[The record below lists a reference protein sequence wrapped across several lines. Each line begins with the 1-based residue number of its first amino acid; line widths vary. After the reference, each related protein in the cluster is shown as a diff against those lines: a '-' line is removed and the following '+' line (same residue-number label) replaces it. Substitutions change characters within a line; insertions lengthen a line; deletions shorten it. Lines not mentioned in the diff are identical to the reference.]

1 MMNLT
6 VRSVGSMLAP
16 LLAMCLSHTATG
28 AEPSQAPRPTGC
40 GAYEY
45 DISKE
50 MALLTEPGTV
60 IEAAASMKTSDA
72 ALESGRTYRVALK
85 GQGQVQLAVEPR
97 RHVLEEGAYA
107 GMVSFKVPADG
118 TWRVSLSK
126 ETWAE
131 VVAPDGAAVKSS
143 RFQGREGCPA
153 IRKFVDFPLL
163 GGVIYVLQLS
173 GGTDAEMNVVITG
186 PVTAG
191 P

>member
-1 MMNLT
+1 VINLT
-6 VRSVGSMLAP
+6 ARSAGSMLAT
-16 LLAMCLSHTATG
+16 LLAMCLSHAATG

-40 GAYEY
+40 GAYDY
-45 DISKE
+45 DISTE
-50 MALLTEPGTV
+50 MALLTKPGTV
-60 IEAAASMKTSDA
+60 IEAAASINTSDA
-72 ALESGRTYRVALK
+72 VLESGRTYRVALK
-85 GQGQVQLAVEPR
+85 EQGQVQLPVEPR

-163 GGVIYVLQLS
+163 GGVNDVLQLS
-173 GGTDAEMNVVITG
+173 GGTDAEMSVVITG
-186 PVTAG
+186 PVTTG

>member
-1 MMNLT
+1 MNLT
-6 VRSVGSMLAP
+6 VRSVGSMLAT
-16 LLAMCLSHTATG
+16 LLAMCLAHAATA
-28 AEPSQAPRPTGC
+28 AEPSEAPRPTGC

-45 DISKE
+45 DIATE
-50 MALLTEPGTV
+50 MALLTKPGAV
-60 IEAAASMKTSDA
+60 IEAAASMKTA
-72 ALESGRTYRVALK
+72 VPALESGRTYRVALR

-97 RHVLEEGAYA
+97 RHVLEEGAHA

-186 PVTAG
+186 PVSAG

>member
-1 MMNLT
+1 MKLT
-6 VRSVGSMLAP
+6 VHGGVSMLAT
-16 LLAMCLSHTATG
+16 LLGMCLSHAATG
-28 AEPSQAPRPTGC
+28 AEPARAPEPTGC

-45 DISKE
+45 DLTAE
-50 MALLTEPGTV
+50 MALLSKPGTEV
-60 IEAAASMKTSDA
+60 TAAATSKSTGA
-72 ALESGRTYRVALK
+72 PLESGRTYRVGLEEQAR
-85 GQGQVQLAVEPR
+85 VQLAVEPR

-107 GMVSFKVPADG
+107 GLVSFKVPADG
-118 TWRVSLSK
+118 VWRISLSR

-153 IRKFVDFPLL
+153 MRKFVDFPLQA
-163 GGVIYVLQLS
+163 GVVHVLQLS
-173 GGTDAEMNVVITG
+173 GGTDAALQVAITG

>member
-1 MMNLT
+1 MNLT
-6 VRSVGSMLAP
+6 VRSLGSGLAS
-16 LLAMCLSHTATG
+16 LLAVCLSHTATG

-45 DISKE
+45 DISTE
-50 MALLTEPGTV
+50 MALLTKPGTV
-60 IEAAASMKTSDA
+60 IEAAASMKAPDTI
-72 ALESGRTYRVALK
+72 LESGRAYRVALK
-85 GQGQVQLAVEPR
+85 EQGQVQLAVEPR

-131 VVAPDGAAVKSS
+131 VVTPDGSAVKSS

-153 IRKFVDFPLL
+153 IRKFVEFPLL

-186 PVTAG
+186 PVTSS